1 MSLFVTG
8 GSGVVGRAV
17 VRRLV
22 AAGRPVRA
30 LARSKAAADVV
41 SALGAQPVA
50 GDVLDPDSLSPGL
63 ADCGAAYHV
72 AGLNQFCLHDPS
84 AMVRTN
90 IEGTANV
97 VGRAAR
103 AGVGRVV
110 YTSSAVTIG
119 EAQGTVGRE
128 DSQHRGHFLSAY
140 ERSKFEAERL
150 AHELAERNGVELVSL
165 NPSSVQGPGRT
176 SGTGQL
182 LVRYLQGRL
191 KVWVDTTVS
200 LMDIDDCAEAHL
212 LAETLGT
219 PGARYVLNAASLP
232 TAELLAVL
240 AKVAPAMDEP
250 RVVPQPV
257 AVAVATVV
265 EAVGRVRG
273 RTPVFCRE
281 SMRTLLFGHRYDGS
295 KAERELGLVYRPVE
309 ETLRRTAVWLAEKG
323 LVPPI
328 QTST

>member
-1 MSLFVTG
+1 MTG

-17 VRRLV
+17 IRRLV

-30 LARSKAAADVV
+30 LVRSKAAAGVV
-41 SALGAQPVA
+41 STLGAEPVA
-50 GDVLDPDSLSPGL
+50 GDVLDADSLSPAMAG
-63 ADCGAAYHV
+63 CVSTYHV
-72 AGLNQFCLHDPS
+72 AGVNQFCLRDPS
-84 AMVRTN
+84 GMVRTN

-97 VGRAAR
+97 VRRAAW

-110 YTSSAVTIG
+110 YTSSAVTLG
-119 EAQGTVGRE
+119 EARGTVGRE
-128 DSQHRGHFLSAY
+128 DSPHRGHFLSAY

-150 AHELAERNGVELVSL
+150 AQELADGHGLELVSV
-165 NPSSVQGPGRT
+165 NPSSVQGPGRA

-200 LMDIDDCAEAHL
+200 LVDIDDCAQAHL
-212 LAETLGT
+212 LAETEGT

-240 AKVAPAMDEP
+240 ARVAPNLDEP
-250 RVVPQPV
+250 RVVPPPV
-257 AVAVATVV
+257 AVAVAAVV
-265 EAVGRVRG
+265 EGVGRMRG

-281 SMRTLLFGHRYDGS
+281 SMRALLFGHRYDGS

-309 ETLRRTAVWLAEKG
+309 ETLRRTAIWLAEEG
-323 LVPPI
+323 LVPAFP
-328 QTST
+328 TST